1 MESWCYMSIDYKAII
16 KAWDSQKP
24 QGRSGGKMF
33 WLAIKTAIEKQI
45 PLKPKIET
53 TKEVPITH
61 NLGRTLYF
69 YCPRCGKFI
78 VGLYERDKER
88 GGGISAKL
96 NGCSNCLQAI
106 DFSEWQKQEVDDLI
120 LED

>member
-1 MESWCYMSIDYKAII
+1 MVLDYRDIA
-16 KAWDSQKP
+16 KAWDEQKP
-24 QGRSGGKMF
+24 IGRRDGKAF

-45 PLKPKIET
+45 PQKPRIES

-61 NLGRTLYF
+61 NLGRLLYF

-78 VGLYERDKER
+78 VGLYDTDKKR
-88 GGGISAKL
+88 GGGISQKL

-106 DFSEWQKQEVDDLI
+106 DFSEWQKKESDDLA